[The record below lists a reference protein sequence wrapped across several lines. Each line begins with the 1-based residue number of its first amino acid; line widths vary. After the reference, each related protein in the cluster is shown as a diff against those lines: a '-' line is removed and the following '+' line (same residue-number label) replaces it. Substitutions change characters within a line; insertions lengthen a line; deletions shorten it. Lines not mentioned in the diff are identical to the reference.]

1 MNAFKRMMQRLGLQR
16 VSPRGRREL
25 LQPHEDDNGGDAAAG
40 GVPARL
46 PKVPPRSSP
55 GYAQAVPREDR
66 IADPCSDVLTTLSC
80 EKSPRRPLL
89 VA

>member
-1 MNAFKRMMQRLGLQR
+1 MNPFKRMMQRLGLQR

-25 LQPHEDDNGGDAAAG
+25 FAPHEDDNGGDAAGG

-46 PKVPPRSSP
+46 PKVPPRLGP
-55 GYAQAVPREDR
+55 GYAQAIPREDKM
-66 IADPCSDVLTTLSC
+66 AD
-80 EKSPRRPLL
+80 L

>member
-1 MNAFKRMMQRLGLQR
+1 MNLFKRMMQRLGLQR

-25 LQPHEDDNGGDAAAG
+25 FALHEDDNGGDAPAG

-46 PKVPPRSSP
+46 PKVPPRLGP
-55 GYAQAVPREDR
+55 GYAQAVPREAQ
-66 IADPCSDVLTTLSC
+66 IADQCSNVVT
-80 EKSPRRPLL
+80 R